1 MFSFLQEIT
10 MVYNILAAILH
21 LGNLDFTETE
31 NKHHTATKVSNL
43 DTAKI
48 GLSIYILN
56 RLLQNG
62 GCFE

>member
-1 MFSFLQEIT
+1 